1 MKKNIYDGKGK
12 YIGYTN
18 DIGSVVHG
26 YNKTGKAVGMFNK
39 ISNYT
44 YDSGGKPLTKGNLI
58 EGLVL
63 MMNV

>member
-18 DIGSVVHG
+18 DIGNVVHG
-26 YNKTGKAVGMFNK
+26 YNKSGKPVGMFNK

-44 YDSGGKPLTKGNLI
+44 YDHSGKPLAKGNLI
-58 EGLVL
+58 EGLVM
-63 MMNV
+63 MMNL